1 MTDVYKF
8 DIYVC
13 YTWK

>member
-1 MTDVYKF
+1 MTGVYKF

-13 YTWK
+13 YTWN